1 MKSKHY
7 IIDLTTTS
15 YSVPLKTTKTKL
27 EVIVPTDIEGDTFLM
42 KTTSLGQIFHKG
54 LAKILLGIT
63 MDLILIFWK
72 EQTKSFQKIYT
83 FALLWCTVFE
93 LWLVV
98 LRYIATP
105 QNHLY
110 SPSTHY
116 FSPNQI
122 DLRSLKHRIISKK

>member
-1 MKSKHY
+1 MKSKHS

-15 YSVPLKTTKTKL
+15 YSVPLKTPKTKL
-27 EVIVPTDIEGDTFLM
+27 EVIPPTDLEGDTFLV
-42 KTTSLGQIFHKG
+42 KTTSLRQIFHKG

-72 EQTKSFQKIYT
+72 EQTKSFKKIYT

-93 LWLVV
+93 LWLFV

-105 QNHLY
+105 QNHFY
-110 SPSTHY
+110 SPLTHY

-122 DLRSLKHRIISKK
+122 DL